1 MILCSIDVK
10 AYSRNKAILVEL
22 LSLPGNFPR
31 QIMSPVLDVLK
42 RVALAPCGE
51 VTVDNSTSLVDGEET
66 LCFFPS
72 LPRIRNRRHYEADVD
87 TKVHLCTKKYTT
99 HPSLTPGIFTLFCPH
114 GVYNIMILI
123 CILIL

>member
-1 MILCSIDVK
+1 MICIIDVK
-10 AYSRNKAILVEL
+10 ACSRNNASFFQL
-22 LSLPGNFPR
+22 LSPPGNFPR

-42 RVALAPCGE
+42 RVTLAPFGE
-51 VTVDNSTSLVDGEET
+51 VTVDNSTSLVNGEET

-72 LPRIRNRRHYEADVD
+72 LPRIHNRRHYEADVD

-114 GVYNIMILI
+114 GVYNIMILM